1 MTETDNLHSAA
12 HAALMCCDPAGK
24 VAAVRA
30 FAEKLAAGEL
40 RAAASHSA
48 ERIEIPGRPAQPE
61 LVSPRMVPRRR
72 LGSPAGRAALYHA
85 ISHIEFNAIN
95 LALDALYRFPGM
107 PDDYYRDWTRV
118 AVEEALHFELMA
130 AHLESLGSYYGELP
144 AHNGLWE
151 MALKTDF
158 DVMVRMALVP
168 RVLEARGLDV
178 TPGIMQRV
186 GKAGD
191 SRAVEILD
199 IIQRDEVGHVA
210 IGNRWFRHECEL
222 RGLEP
227 RATFRNLLREHTRGY
242 LSGPF
247 DEIARLQAGFTR
259 LELDDLIAL
268 EREFNAQMDAEGA

>member
-1 MTETDNLHSAA
+1 
-12 HAALMCCDPAGK
+12 
-24 VAAVRA
+24 
-30 FAEKLAAGEL
+30 
-40 RAAASHSA
+40 
-48 ERIEIPGRPAQPE
+48 
-61 LVSPRMVPRRR
+61 
-72 LGSPAGRAALYHA
+72 
-85 ISHIEFNAIN
+85 
-95 LALDALYRFPGM
+95 
-107 PDDYYRDWTRV
+107 
-118 AVEEALHFELMA
+118 
-130 AHLESLGSYYGELP
+130 
-144 AHNGLWE
+144 
-151 MALKTDF
+151 
-158 DVMVRMALVP
+158 MVRMALVP